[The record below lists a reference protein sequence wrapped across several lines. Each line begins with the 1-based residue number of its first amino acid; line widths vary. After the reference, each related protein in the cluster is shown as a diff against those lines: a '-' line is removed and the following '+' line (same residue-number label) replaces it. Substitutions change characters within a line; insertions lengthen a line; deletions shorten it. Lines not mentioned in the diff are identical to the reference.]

1 MAAFAPI
8 AIVGASCRL
17 PGSADPAALF
27 RHLMADASLLGPA
40 PVDVLWE
47 AEKAGWRAFVMG
59 HGGSGYRRGSARDQ
73 AWQRGFDAAAA
84 SRDPALGK

>member
-1 MAAFAPI
+1 MRRRARPLKPERAP
-8 AIVGASCRL
+8 RL
-17 PGSADPAALF
+17 DL
-27 RHLMADASLLGPA
+27 LTLLGPA

-84 SRDPALGK
+84 SRDPASLML

>member
-1 MAAFAPI
+1 MTRRARPFGPERAP
-8 AIVGASCRL
+8 RL
-17 PGSADPAALF
+17 DL
-27 RHLMADASLLGPA
+27 LTLLGPA

-84 SRDPALGK
+84 SRDPAGLML